1 MISVR
6 PVTETI
12 LSLVPTY
19 GLPFLFGIA
28 VLAASGVPV
37 SSSLALLVTGAFIE
51 SGELPLLESFLVAL
65 AGAIIGDQIGYQ
77 IGLRAGDAVEERLG
91 RKPKR
96 AAQILRAKDFIDR
109 FGGVGV
115 FLTRWLLAPIGP
127 ITNIICGASDMRW
140 LRFTIWDILG
150 EILWVAIYIGAGY
163 AFSGNVEEIAALMGE
178 ASWLLIAALVALG
191 MGIRVLVVLR
201 QNRNADQKG

>member
-1 MISVR
+1 M
-6 PVTETI
+6 TETI

-37 SSSLALLVTGAFIE
+37 SSSLALLVTGAFIA
-51 SGELPLLESFLVAL
+51 SGELGLTESYLTAL
-65 AGAIIGDQIGYQ
+65 AGAVIGDQIGYQ
-77 IGLRAGDAVEERLG
+77 IGLRAGNAVEERLS

-96 AAQILRAKDFIDR
+96 AAQLMRAKEFIGR

-127 ITNIICGASDMRW
+127 ITNVICGASDMRW
-140 LRFTIWDILG
+140 LRFTIWDFAG
-150 EILWVAIYIGAGY
+150 EVLWVAIYIGAGY
-163 AFSGNVEEIAALMGE
+163 AFRGNLEEIAALMGE
-178 ASWLLIAALVALG
+178 ASWLLIAALAALG
-191 MGIRVLVVLR
+191 MGIRVLEVLR
-201 QNRNADQKG
+201 QHRNENKKA

>member
-1 MISVR
+1 M
-6 PVTETI
+6 TETI
-12 LSLVPTY
+12 LALVPTY

-37 SSSLALLVTGAFIE
+37 SSSLALLVTGAFIA
-51 SGELPLLESFLVAL
+51 SGELGLTESYLTAL
-65 AGAIIGDQIGYQ
+65 AGAVIGDQIGYQ
-77 IGLRAGDAVEERLG
+77 IGLRAGNVVEERLS

-96 AAQILRAKDFIDR
+96 AAQIAHAKVFIDR

-140 LRFTIWDILG
+140 LRFTIWDFLG
-150 EILWVAIYIGAGY
+150 EVLWVAIYIGAGY
-163 AFSGNVEEIAALMGE
+163 AFRGNLEEIAALMGE

-201 QNRNADQKG
+201 QHRNESEKA

>member
-1 MISVR
+1 M
-6 PVTETI
+6 TETI

-37 SSSLALLVTGAFIE
+37 SSSLALLVTGAFIA
-51 SGELPLLESFLVAL
+51 SGELGLTESYLTAL
-65 AGAIIGDQIGYQ
+65 AGAVIGDQIGYQ
-77 IGLRAGDAVEERLG
+77 IGLRAGNAVEERLS

-96 AAQILRAKDFIDR
+96 AAQLMRAKEFIGR

-127 ITNIICGASDMRW
+127 ITNVICGASDMRW
-140 LRFTIWDILG
+140 LRFTIWDFAG
-150 EILWVAIYIGAGY
+150 EVLWVAIYIGAGY
-163 AFSGNVEEIAALMGE
+163 AFRGNLEEIAALMGE

-201 QNRNADQKG
+201 QHRNESKKA

>member
-1 MISVR
+1 MISVQ

-12 LSLVPTY
+12 LALVPTY

-37 SSSLALLVTGAFIE
+37 SSSLALLVTGAFIQI
-51 SGELPLLESFLVAL
+51 GELELTQSFLVAL
-65 AGAIIGDQIGYQ
+65 AGAVIGDQIGYQ
-77 IGLRAGDAVEERLG
+77 IGLHAGNAVEERLV

-96 AAQILRAKDFIDR
+96 AAQILRAKEFIDR

-140 LRFTIWDILG
+140 LRFTIWDFLG
-150 EILWVAIYIGAGY
+150 EVLWVTIYIGAGY
-163 AFSGNVEEIAALMGE
+163 MFSGNLEEIATLMGE
-178 ASWLLIAALVALG
+178 ASWLMIAALVALG
-191 MGIRVLVVLR
+191 MGIRLLVVLR
-201 QNRNADQKG
+201 QHRNEAKKA

>member
-1 MISVR
+1 
-6 PVTETI
+6 VTETI
-12 LSLVPTY
+12 LALVPTY

-37 SSSLALLVTGAFIE
+37 SSSLALLVTGAFIA
-51 SGELPLLESFLVAL
+51 SGELPLTESYLTAL
-65 AGAIIGDQIGYQ
+65 AGAVLGDQIGYQ
-77 IGLRAGDAVEERLG
+77 IGLHAGNAVEGRLG

-96 AAQILRAKDFIDR
+96 AAQIARAKNFIDR

-140 LRFTIWDILG
+140 LRFTIWDFLG
-150 EILWVAIYIGAGY
+150 EVLWVAIYIGAGY
-163 AFSGNVEEIAALMGE
+163 AFRGNLEEIAALLGE

-191 MGIRVLVVLR
+191 MGARVLVVLR
-201 QNRNADQKG
+201 QHRSESGKV

>member
-1 MISVR
+1 
-6 PVTETI
+6 VTETI
-12 LSLVPTY
+12 LALVPTY

-37 SSSLALLVTGAFIE
+37 SSSLALLVTGAFIA
-51 SGELPLLESFLVAL
+51 SGELPLTESYLTAL
-65 AGAIIGDQIGYQ
+65 AGAVIGDQIGYQ
-77 IGLRAGDAVEERLG
+77 IGLRAGNAVEERLS

-96 AAQILRAKDFIDR
+96 AAQILRAKDFIVR

-140 LRFTIWDILG
+140 LRFTIWDFLG
-150 EILWVAIYIGAGY
+150 EVLWVAIYIGIGY
-163 AFSGNVEEIAALMGE
+163 TFRGNLEEMAALLGE

-201 QNRNADQKG
+201 QHRKESDEV

>member
-1 MISVR
+1 M
-6 PVTETI
+6 TESI
-12 LSLVPTY
+12 LALVPTY

-37 SSSLALLVTGAFIE
+37 SSSLALLVTGAFIA
-51 SGELPLLESFLVAL
+51 SGELSLTESYLTAL
-65 AGAIIGDQIGYQ
+65 AGAVLGDQIGYQ
-77 IGLRAGDAVEERLG
+77 IGLHTGNAVEERLS

-96 AAQILRAKDFIDR
+96 AAQIARAKDFIHR
-109 FGGVGV
+109 FGGIGV

-140 LRFTIWDILG
+140 LRFTIWDFLG
-150 EILWVAIYIGAGY
+150 EVLWVAIYIGAGY
-163 AFSGNVEEIAALMGE
+163 AFRGNLEEIAALMGE

-201 QNRNADQKG
+201 QHRAESSKV

>member
-1 MISVR
+1 MISVQ

-28 VLAASGVPV
+28 VLAAAGVPV

-51 SGELPLLESFLVAL
+51 SGELGLTQSYLVAL
-65 AGAIIGDQIGYQ
+65 TGAVIGDQIGYQ
-77 IGLRAGDAVEERLG
+77 IGLRAGNAVEERLG

-96 AAQILRAKDFIDR
+96 GAQILRAKDFIDR

-150 EILWVAIYIGAGY
+150 EVLWAAMYIGAGY
-163 AFSGNVEEIAALMGE
+163 MFSGNIEGIAALMGE

-201 QNRNADQKG
+201 QHRHADAKG

>member
-1 MISVR
+1 M
-6 PVTETI
+6 TETI

-37 SSSLALLVTGAFIE
+37 SSSLALLVTGAFIA
-51 SGELPLLESFLVAL
+51 SGELGLTESYLTAL
-65 AGAIIGDQIGYQ
+65 AGAVIGDQIGYQ
-77 IGLRAGDAVEERLG
+77 IGLRAGNAVEERLS

-96 AAQILRAKDFIDR
+96 AAQLMRAKEFIGR

-115 FLTRWLLAPIGP
+115 FLTRWLLAPIGQ
-127 ITNIICGASDMRW
+127 ITNVICGASDMRW
-140 LRFTIWDILG
+140 LRFTIWDFAG
-150 EILWVAIYIGAGY
+150 EVLWVAIYIGAGY
-163 AFSGNVEEIAALMGE
+163 AFRGNVEEIAALMGE
-178 ASWLLIAALVALG
+178 ASWLLIAALAALG

-201 QNRNADQKG
+201 QHRNENKKA

>member
-1 MISVR
+1 M
-6 PVTETI
+6 TETI
-12 LSLVPTY
+12 LALVPTY

-51 SGELPLLESFLVAL
+51 SGELGLIESSLTAL
-65 AGAIIGDQIGYQ
+65 AGALLGDQIGYQ
-77 IGLRAGDAVEERLG
+77 IGYRAGNKVEESLS
-91 RKPKR
+91 RKPKHNV
-96 AAQILRAKDFIDR
+96 QILRAKGLTDR

-115 FLTRWLLAPIGP
+115 FLTRWLLASIGP

-150 EILWVAIYIGAGY
+150 EILWVTIYIGAGY
-163 AFSGNVEEIAALMGE
+163 VFTGNVDEIAALMGE
-178 ASWLLIAALVALG
+178 ASWLLIAALVASGLG
-191 MGIRVLVVLR
+191 LRVLLVLR
-201 QNRNADQKG
+201 QHRHASEKA

>member
-1 MISVR
+1 M
-6 PVTETI
+6 TETI

-37 SSSLALLVTGAFIE
+37 SSSLALLVTGAFIA
-51 SGELPLLESFLVAL
+51 SGELGLTESYLTAL
-65 AGAIIGDQIGYQ
+65 AGAVIGDQIGYQ
-77 IGLRAGDAVEERLG
+77 IGLRAGNAVEERLS

-96 AAQILRAKDFIDR
+96 AAQLMRAKEFIGR

-127 ITNIICGASDMRW
+127 ITNVICGASDMRW
-140 LRFTIWDILG
+140 LRFTIWDFAG
-150 EILWVAIYIGAGY
+150 EVLWVAIYIGAGY
-163 AFSGNVEEIAALMGE
+163 AFRGNLEEIAALMGE
-178 ASWLLIAALVALG
+178 ASWLLIAALAALG

-201 QNRNADQKG
+201 QHRNESKKA

>member
-1 MISVR
+1 
-6 PVTETI
+6 VTETI
-12 LSLVPTY
+12 LALVPTY

-51 SGELPLLESFLVAL
+51 SGELGLIESSLTAL
-65 AGAIIGDQIGYQ
+65 AGALLGDQIGYQ
-77 IGLRAGDAVEERLG
+77 IGYRAGNKVEERLS

-96 AAQILRAKDFIDR
+96 AVQILRAKALINR
-109 FGGVGV
+109 FGGIGV

-150 EILWVAIYIGAGY
+150 EVLWVAIYISAGY
-163 AFSGNVEEIAALMGE
+163 VFTGNVEEIATLMGE
-178 ASWLLIAALVALG
+178 ASWLLIAALVASGLG
-191 MGIRVLVVLR
+191 LRVFLILR
-201 QNRNADQKG
+201 QHRPASEKA

>member
-1 MISVR
+1 M
-6 PVTETI
+6 TETI

-37 SSSLALLVTGAFIE
+37 SSSLALLVTGAFIA
-51 SGELPLLESFLVAL
+51 SGELGLTESYLTAL
-65 AGAIIGDQIGYQ
+65 AGAVIGDQIGYQ
-77 IGLRAGDAVEERLG
+77 IGLRAGNAVEERLS

-96 AAQILRAKDFIDR
+96 AAQLMRAKEFIGR

-127 ITNIICGASDMRW
+127 ITNVICGASDMRW
-140 LRFTIWDILG
+140 LRFTIWDFAG
-150 EILWVAIYIGAGY
+150 EVLWVAIYIGAGY
-163 AFSGNVEEIAALMGE
+163 AFRGNLEEIAALMGE

-191 MGIRVLVVLR
+191 MGVRVLVVLR
-201 QNRNADQKG
+201 QHRNESKKA

>member
-1 MISVR
+1 MISVQ

-51 SGELPLLESFLVAL
+51 SGELGLTQSYLTAL
-65 AGAIIGDQIGYQ
+65 TGAVIGDQIGYQ
-77 IGLRAGDAVEERLG
+77 IGLHAGNAVEERLS

-127 ITNIICGASDMRW
+127 ITNILCGASDMRW

-150 EILWVAIYIGAGY
+150 EILWAAIYIGAGY
-163 AFSGNVEEIAALMGE
+163 MFSGNIEEIATLMGE
-178 ASWLLIAALVALG
+178 ASWLMIAALVALV

-201 QNRNADQKG
+201 QHRHAGEKG

>member
-1 MISVR
+1 M
-6 PVTETI
+6 TETI
-12 LSLVPTY
+12 LALVPTY

-37 SSSLALLVTGAFIE
+37 SSSLALLVTGAFIA
-51 SGELPLLESFLVAL
+51 SGELPLTESYLTAL
-65 AGAIIGDQIGYQ
+65 AGAVIGDQIGYQ
-77 IGLRAGDAVEERLG
+77 IGFRAGNAVEERLG

-96 AAQILRAKDFIDR
+96 AAQILRAKDFIVR

-140 LRFTIWDILG
+140 LRFTIWDFLG
-150 EILWVAIYIGAGY
+150 EVLWVAIYIGIGY
-163 AFSGNVEEIAALMGE
+163 AFRGNLEEMAALLGE

-201 QNRNADQKG
+201 QHRIESEKA

>member
-1 MISVR
+1 
-6 PVTETI
+6 VTETI
-12 LSLVPTY
+12 LALVPTY

-37 SSSLALLVTGAFIE
+37 SSSLALLVTGAFIA
-51 SGELPLLESFLVAL
+51 SGELGLTESYLTAL
-65 AGAIIGDQIGYQ
+65 AGAVLGDQIGYQ
-77 IGLRAGDAVEERLG
+77 IGFRAGSAVEERLS

-96 AAQILRAKDFIDR
+96 AAQIARAKDFIGR

-140 LRFTIWDILG
+140 LRFSIWDFAG
-150 EILWVAIYIGAGY
+150 EVLWVAIYIGIGY
-163 AFSGNVEEIAALMGE
+163 AFRGNLEEIAALMGE

-191 MGIRVLVVLR
+191 MGLRVLVVLR
-201 QNRNADQKG
+201 QHRKESGKA

>member
-1 MISVR
+1 MQ

-28 VLAASGVPV
+28 VLAAAGVPV
-37 SSSLALLVTGAFIE
+37 SSSLALLVTGAFIA
-51 SGELPLLESFLVAL
+51 SGELPFAQSYLTAL
-65 AGAIIGDQIGYQ
+65 IGAIIGDQIGYL
-77 IGLRAGDAVEERLG
+77 IGYRAGNAVEERLN

-96 AAQILRAKDFIDR
+96 AAQIAYAKKFIDR

-127 ITNIICGASDMRW
+127 ITNVICGASDMRW
-140 LRFTIWDILG
+140 LRYSIWDFFG
-150 EILWVAIYIGAGY
+150 EVLWVAIYIGVGY
-163 AFSGNVEEIAALMGE
+163 AFQGNLEEMAALMGE
-178 ASWLLIAALVALG
+178 AGWLLIAALAALG
-191 MGIRVLVVLR
+191 LGIRVLVILR
-201 QNRNADQKG
+201 QHRNGGKRA